1 MLAKEEDEE
10 PAEDAEEEETEEGRL
25 VDSIGID
32 IDPDSFAGNGAGDT
46 APEQAIPAKATKTKI
61 NFMLFNTES
70 SSHRKLSQS
79 LRPSNFHSNKI

>member
-1 MLAKEEDEE
+1 MAKEEDEE
-10 PAEDAEEEETEEGRL
+10 SAEEVEEEETEEGGL

-32 IDPDSFAGNGAGDT
+32 IDPDSFAGNGVSGT
-46 APEQAIPAKATKTKI
+46 SPEQATPAKATKTNI

-79 LRPSNFHSNKI
+79 FRPSNFHSNKI